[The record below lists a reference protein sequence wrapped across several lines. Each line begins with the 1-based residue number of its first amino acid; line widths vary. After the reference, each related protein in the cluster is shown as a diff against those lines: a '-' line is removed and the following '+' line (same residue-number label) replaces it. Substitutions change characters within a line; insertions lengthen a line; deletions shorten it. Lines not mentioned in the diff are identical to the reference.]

1 MKIALLM
8 DAPLRKQIISEKIIN
23 KMKEI
28 SEVSMNETL
37 TTDKKVIMEVIR
49 DADIAVTSWG
59 NTEMSKEILDC
70 APNLKL
76 IAHGAG
82 SVKPIVSE
90 ELFNRGIKVI
100 SCAEVLGKGV
110 AETALGFTISTSK
123 NFYNLNNDIANGKW
137 NEHYSDIKELFE
149 LKVGVIGC
157 GYAGTHYIHLMKN
170 FDVEIIAY
178 DPYLSAEQITAKG
191 AVKVELE
198 ELLGESDIISIHAPS
213 IPATDNMINAATLKL
228 MKEDV
233 IIINTARGALIDE
246 KALYETMISGKIKY
260 ACLDVTN
267 PEPPAPD
274 MPLRYVPN
282 CIMTPHLAG
291 LANNGKFRLGV
302 HIFNE
307 IQNLL
312 SGNSLRSEIT
322 QEMLSKIA

>member
-28 SEVSMNETL
+28 SDVSMNETS
-37 TTDKKVIMEVIR
+37 TTDEKVIMKVIQ

-59 NTEMSKEILDC
+59 NTIMTKEILDC
-70 APNLKL
+70 APKLKL
-76 IAHGAG
+76 VAHAAG

-110 AETALGFTISTSK
+110 AETALGLTISTSK

-170 FDVEIIAY
+170 FDVEIIAS
-178 DPYLSAEQITAKG
+178 DPYLSAEQIAAKG

-198 ELLGESDIISIHAPS
+198 ELLRVSDIISIHAPLNQDTQGLINYNALNKMKKS
-213 IPATDNMINAATLKL
+213 AILINMGRGPIVIEGDLAMAIDEELIAGAALDVFEVEPI
-228 MKEDV
+228 KED
-233 IIINTARGALIDE
+233 NPLT
-246 KALYETMISGKIKY
+246 SIKNKDN
-260 ACLDVTN
+260 LV
-267 PEPPAPD
+267 
-274 MPLRYVPN
+274 L
-282 CIMTPHLAG
+282 TPHIAWASVEARERLFEEVIKNIKAFY
-291 LANNGKFRLGV
+291 NG
-302 HIFNE
+302 E
-307 IQNLL
+307 IR
-312 SGNSLRSEIT
+312 GRVEI
-322 QEMLSKIA
+322 